1 MISAMPAVCQCRHD
15 DATVNAGLPQSGLP
29 SCSLSRREREQKD
42 CSSLTVLALII
53 LVLLFGLGQDALA
66 AYDWTAGTV
75 ITAFVAALM
84 LLTRRL

>member
-1 MISAMPAVCQCRHD
+1 MI
-15 DATVNAGLPQSGLP
+15 L
-29 SCSLSRREREQKD
+29 
-42 CSSLTVLALII
+42 LALLV

-75 ITAFVAALM
+75 IAAFVATLM

>member
-1 MISAMPAVCQCRHD
+1 M
-15 DATVNAGLPQSGLP
+15 TL
-29 SCSLSRREREQKD
+29 
-42 CSSLTVLALII
+42 LALII

-75 ITAFVAALM
+75 IAAFVAALM